1 MDTIEE
7 TGMSLLEH
15 PQAQALLADAEV
27 TADQVQG
34 CRRRLSRFLERYVP
48 LFYRKEQGHNAQ
60 IVVEGLLSG
69 LERKTAEPIAR
80 EHGVPRKP
88 IQFFVGSGKWDDE
101 AVMAELRGHVVET
114 LGDPQGVLVFDP
126 SAFPKK
132 GAHSCGV
139 ERAWC
144 GRLGKVE
151 NCQVGLFLAY
161 ATGRGQGPLDRQ
173 LYLPKDWAAD
183 RVRREECHVPAS
195 VKFQERWRMALALLD
210 RQDAT
215 VPHQAVAADDEFGR
229 VAAFRAG
236 LRQRQEAYV
245 LDVPCNTQVRDLQ
258 GRRPP
263 RRAGQKTRR
272 REVPFRRADAWAT
285 AQPASRWQEFT
296 VSDGQKGP
304 IRVQAVWTAV
314 RTRQDQRLGPQEWL
328 IVIRHLESDGN
339 EPDVS
344 YHLAW
349 APQERPLA
357 QWVQAHAR
365 RHQIEQMLAHGKGE
379 AGLAHYEVRSY
390 VGWHHHMTL
399 SLLALWFLNLER
411 VTLGEKNTGGDGAA
425 NAGDL
430 GAVVATSRPDRS
442 ADCARG
448 QRRAATQRTN
458 QDLPLARVHRSIP
471 ATASPRRLGIKRL
484 Q

>member
-15 PQAQALLADAEV
+15 PQAQSLLAEAQV
-27 TADQVQG
+27 AVGQVQG
-34 CRRRLSRFLERYVP
+34 CRRRLGSFLERYMP

-88 IQFFVGSGKWDDE
+88 IQFFVGSGKWEDE
-101 AVMAELRGHVVET
+101 AVMAELRRHVIET

-132 GAHSCGV
+132 GTHSCGV

-151 NCQVGLFLAY
+151 NCQIGLFLAY
-161 ATGRGQGPLDRQ
+161 ATGRGQGPLDRR

-183 RVRREECHVPAS
+183 RARRAEGHVPKG
-195 VKFQERWRMALALLD
+195 VKFQERWRMALAMLD
-210 RQDAT
+210 RHGAS
-215 VPHQAVAADDEFGR
+215 VPHAAVAADDEFGR
-229 VAAFRAG
+229 VEAFRAG
-236 LRQRQEAYV
+236 LRERREAYV
-245 LDVPCNTQVRDLQ
+245 LDVPCNTPVRDLQ
-258 GRRPP
+258 ARRPP
-263 RRAGQKTRR
+263 RRAGRKSRR
-272 REVPFRRADAWAT
+272 REVPFRRVDHWAAAQRAD
-285 AQPASRWQEFT
+285 RWQEFT
-296 VSDGQKGP
+296 VQDGTKGP
-304 IRVQAVWTAV
+304 IQVQAIMTAV
-314 RTRQDQRLGPQEWL
+314 RTLRQRRLGPEEWL
-328 IVIRHLESDGN
+328 IAIRHLESDGS
-339 EPDVS
+339 EPDLS

-349 APQERPLA
+349 APQEASLEQCLR
-357 QWVQAHAR
+357 WHAR
-365 RHQIEQMLAHGKGE
+365 RHQIEQMLEQGKGE
-379 AGLAHYEVRSY
+379 AGLDHYEVRSY

-411 VTLGEKNTGGDGAA
+411 RALGKKDAGGDGAA
-425 NAGDL
+425 SAGDSL
-430 GAVVATSRPDRS
+430 TAVASSASRS
-442 ADCARG
+442 AADRPRG
-448 QRRAATQRTN
+448 QQRAGPQRTSAH
-458 QDLPLARVHRSIP
+458 LPLARPHRSVP
-471 ATASPRRLGIKRL
+471 ATASSRRVGINRL

>member
-34 CRRRLSRFLERYVP
+34 CRRRLERFLERYVP
-48 LFYRKEQGHNAQ
+48 LFYRKEQGHNAR

-69 LERKTAEPIAR
+69 LQRKTAEPIAR

-101 AVMAELRGHVVET
+101 AVMAELRRHVVET

-132 GAHSCGV
+132 GTHSCGV

-144 GRLGKVE
+144 GRPGKVE

-161 ATGRGQGPLDRQ
+161 ATGRGQGPLDRR

-183 RVRREECHVPAS
+183 RVRREECHVPAG
-195 VKFQERWRMALALLD
+195 VKFQERWRMALDMLD
-210 RQDAT
+210 RHGAS
-215 VPHQAVAADDEFGR
+215 VPHRAVAADDEFGR

-263 RRAGQKTRR
+263 RQAGRKTRR
-272 REVPFRRADAWAT
+272 CEVPFRRADAWAIT
-285 AQPASRWQEFT
+285 KS
-296 VSDGQKGP
+296 
-304 IRVQAVWTAV
+304 AVM
-314 RTRQDQRLGPQEWL
+314 
-328 IVIRHLESDGN
+328 
-339 EPDVS
+339 
-344 YHLAW
+344 
-349 APQERPLA
+349 
-357 QWVQAHAR
+357 WV
-365 RHQIEQMLAHGKGE
+365 
-379 AGLAHYEVRSY
+379 
-390 VGWHHHMTL
+390 
-399 SLLALWFLNLER
+399 
-411 VTLGEKNTGGDGAA
+411 
-425 NAGDL
+425 
-430 GAVVATSRPDRS
+430 
-442 ADCARG
+442 
-448 QRRAATQRTN
+448 
-458 QDLPLARVHRSIP
+458 
-471 ATASPRRLGIKRL
+471 GITT
-484 Q
+484 